1 MGFGYAVAV
10 TLDPIAAG
18 NYRGKGAF
26 GWGGVAGTVSWT
38 DPENEL
44 VAVLMLQ
51 QPRVRGFGKA
61 VQQAI
66 IE

>member
-1 MGFGYAVAV
+1 M
-10 TLDPIAAG
+10 
-18 NYRGKGAF
+18 
-26 GWGGVAGTVSWT
+26 SWT

-51 QPRVRGFGKA
+51 QPYKGTGFDFGKA

-66 IE
+66 LE